1 MSMKCPYCPVG
12 ELQLIRIRGPE
23 ELQWQCSSLLC
34 CGPLASFP
42 ADSHGDTTD
51 FDPTDY
57 TGDTSA
63 DSQGDTSKGKGKGKH
78 KDKGKGKDKGN
89 VRSRT
94 RSPTM
99 AASQPK

>member
-1 MSMKCPYCPVG
+1 MKCPYCPVG

-42 ADSHGDTTD
+42 ADSQCDTD

-63 DSQGDTSKGKGKGKH
+63 DSQTSKGNGKGKGKH
-78 KDKGKGKDKGN
+78 KDKGKDKGN

-94 RSPTM
+94 RSPT
-99 AASQPK
+99 K